1 MFPYMAL
8 HRLTTLRV
16 GVTKMDDTREWYRQ
30 FGLTEEAPGELA
42 TRDGGVQLVLEEAPY
57 RGICQI
63 GLGADDPDDLS
74 RIAASLKA
82 AGVAVEHN
90 DTLRF
95 QDPVD
100 NVPYEISVAPRYD
113 ADPFVLPSLNTPS
126 EVARHDR
133 PADSILRANPVQP
146 SNLTHMVRGTKDPDA
161 SIKFHTEVLGF
172 ELSDALGGIGGFMRC
187 GEVHHNLAVQMAEQ
201 PFLHHISF
209 ECDDVDE
216 VGRGAGHMLELDAD
230 SHVWGLGRHAIGSNY
245 FWYLKDPSGNF
256 AEYSSDIDRISSQE
270 AHRPKDWDNKENL
283 YSWGPPVPIEFLAP
297 SDIEE
302 VFAAMAEG

>member
-1 MFPYMAL
+1 MSL
-8 HRLTTLRV
+8 HRLTTLHV
-16 GVTKMDDTREWYRQ
+16 GVTAMDDTREWYRQ
-30 FGLTEEAPGELA
+30 FGLTEGDPGHMS
-42 TRDGGVQLVLEEAPY
+42 TRDGGVQLVLEQARY
-57 RGICQI
+57 RGIRQI
-63 GLGADDPDDLS
+63 GLGADDPDDLA
-74 RIAASLKA
+74 RIAAALEA
-82 AGVAVEHN
+82 VDMGIEIDAG

-95 QDPVD
+95 RDPID
-100 NVPYEISVAPRYD
+100 NVAYEISVAPRYG
-113 ADPFVLPSLNTPS
+113 AAANELPIVNTPS
-126 EVARHDR
+126 AAPRVDT
-133 PADSILRANPVQP
+133 PADAVMRSNPVQP

-172 ELSDALGGIGGFMRC
+172 ELSDALGGFGGFMRC
-187 GEVHHNLAVQMAEQ
+187 GEVHHNLAVQLAEQ

-270 AHRPKDWDNKENL
+270 AYKPKDWDGKESL
-283 YSWGPPVPIEFLAP
+283 YSWGPPTPIEFLAP
-297 SDIEE
+297 PDIED